1 MLRQVDQGA
10 VLAVL
15 DLLGLTGGHLN
26 LVLREADTYVT
37 ATDHGTRTLGGLH
50 LLTRT
55 GSEDI
60 AEVVLLLLGIML
72 IEHDVGIEIGTQR
85 GVLQLNGGLV
95 VVLMRIDGLELVFSQ
110 TGDGLKLLGGLVEHL
125 GGILGV
131 DDAADVDTIVIAV
144 DVHDILDEL
153 EGIGEEVL
161 GLVHDELI
169 IAHTAIGLRD
179 SHVLEELIA
188 ILVLN
193 DDLDGVVAGANT
205 NGDHRNGHVLV
216 DQDILITLAI
226 VLGIDAIVLGLGV
239 EGLTHELLA
248 GNVDIAEVGQ
258 RGHTGLLVAI
268 VLERAAG
275 DLVVILLAVVL
286 TLEIDA

>member
-1 MLRQVDQGA
+1 MFDSLQEKLTKTLRNVQGKGKLSERNMEETLKEIRVA
-10 VLAVL
+10 LLESDVNYKVVKDFLEKVRQESIGQDVLNSVEPGQ
-15 DLLGLTGGHLN
+15 LL
-26 LVLREADTYVT
+26 VK
-37 ATDHGTRTLGGLH
+37 
-50 LLTRT
+50 
-55 GSEDI
+55 I
-60 AEVVLLLLGIML
+60 
-72 IEHDVGIEIGTQR
+72 
-85 GVLQLNGGLV
+85 
-95 VVLMRIDGLELVFSQ
+95 
-110 TGDGLKLLGGLVEHL
+110 
-125 GGILGV
+125 
-131 DDAADVDTIVIAV
+131 
-144 DVHDILDEL
+144 
-153 EGIGEEVL
+153 
-161 GLVHDELI
+161 VHDELI

-188 ILVLN
+188 ILVLD
-193 DDLDGVVAGANT
+193 DDLDGVVAGADT

-275 DLVVILLAVVL
+275 DFVVILLAVVL